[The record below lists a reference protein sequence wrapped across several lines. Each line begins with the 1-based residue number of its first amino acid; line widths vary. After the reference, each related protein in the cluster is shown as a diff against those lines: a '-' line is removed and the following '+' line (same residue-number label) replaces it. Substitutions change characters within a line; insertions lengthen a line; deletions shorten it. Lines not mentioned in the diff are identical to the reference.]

1 MQLDSVCVF
10 CGSSFGNRPEYSDVA
25 VALGRSLAQRRIT
38 LVYGGGDVGLMGA
51 TADACLDE
59 GGKVIGVIPV
69 DLLKKEVGH
78 QSLTELLVTTSM
90 HERKA
95 KMAELSDG
103 FIVLPGGVGTY
114 EEMCEI
120 LTWNQLGIIAKPLV
134 LLDVAGFYGAFFAML
149 DQALAE
155 GFIKPEHRELAMRA
169 ATVDEA
175 LEKLAT
181 FEPTYV
187 PKWVDLDRS

>member
-25 VALGRSLAQRRIT
+25 VALGRTLAQRRIT
-38 LVYGGGDVGLMGA
+38 LVYGGGDFCLMGA

-155 GFIKPEHRELAMRA
+155 GFIQPEHRELAMRA